1 MTNYKI
7 TGKQMTSLFSLFW
20 FGTLVLFGADK
31 DVKQDFWV
39 SILLAAV
46 FMIPMAALYIRLT
59 RLYPEKDLYEM
70 LFSIFGRFFGTVM
83 SLISV
88 FFSLFIGYRVLGSF
102 SLYIKTTA
110 LDSTPRNVTSI
121 FFIIMTIAAVTC
133 GAETIARTSNF
144 LIKFVIG
151 FVCVSTLICLGNMN
165 LENLKPVMNSDLKVI
180 LNSSYKIF
188 IIPWSEAFICLSFFS
203 KIDRKE
209 STKKILVNSMLL
221 IILTHLVIGLRN
233 VLVLGPSASIYYFSS
248 DMAISTASLGD
259 FFERF
264 EILVGVNLVLAGTIK
279 LCVCI
284 YSASLGLYHILGN
297 TERKFL
303 VVPCTLIILTT
314 SLSDLQKLS
323 DVFDRIPSL
332 VISMTPFEVI
342 FPVIIWISAEIRN
355 RKKTKPAADLPGD
368 LPGIVQ

>member
-1 MTNYKI
+1 
-7 TGKQMTSLFSLFW
+7 MTSLFYLYW
-20 FGTLVLFGADK
+20 FGTLVLLGADK

-46 FMIPMAALYIRLT
+46 FMIPMAAVYIRLIK
-59 RLYPEKDLYEM
+59 LYPEKNLYEM
-70 LFSIFGRFFGTVM
+70 LFAIFGRFFGTVM

-88 FFSLFIGYRVLGSF
+88 FFCLFIGYRVLGSF

-121 FFIIMTIAAVTC
+121 FFILVTIAAVTC

-144 LIKFVIG
+144 LMKFVIG
-151 FVCVSTLICLGNMN
+151 FVLIATLICFGNME
-165 LENLKPVMNSDLKVI
+165 LGNLKPVMYSDLKTI

-203 KIDRKE
+203 NIAPKE
-209 STKKILVNSMLL
+209 NVKKILVNSILL
-221 IILTHLVIGLRN
+221 VTLTHLVISLRN

-248 DMAISTASLGD
+248 DAAISTASLGD

-284 YSASLGLYHILGN
+284 YAASLGLYYILRN
-297 TERKFL
+297 TEQKFL

-314 SLSDLQKLS
+314 SLLDLQKLS
-323 DVFDRIPSL
+323 DVFDRISSL
-332 VISMTPFEVI
+332 VISMTPFEVV
-342 FPVIIWISAEIRN
+342 FPVIIWIFAEIRN
-355 RKKTKPAADLPGD
+355 RQKAKPAADLPDDLPGD
-368 LPGIVQ
+368 LPDIVP

>member
-7 TGKQMTSLFSLFW
+7 TGKQMTSLFYMFW
-20 FGTLVLFGADK
+20 FGTLVLFGSDK

-39 SILLAAV
+39 SILLAAI
-46 FMIPMAALYIRLT
+46 FMIPMAALYIRLAK
-59 RLYPEKDLYEM
+59 LYPEKDLYEM
-70 LFSIFGRFFGTVM
+70 LFAIFGRFFGTVM

-110 LDSTPRNVTSI
+110 LDTTPRNVTSI
-121 FFIIMTIAAVTC
+121 FFIMIAIAAVTC
-133 GAETIARTSNF
+133 GAETIARTSNL

-151 FVCVSTLICLGNMN
+151 FVVIATLICLGSME
-165 LENLKPVMNSDLKVI
+165 LGNLKPMMDSDLKMI

-188 IIPWSEAFICLSFFS
+188 IIPWSEAFVCLSFFS
-203 KIDRKE
+203 KMEQKANI
-209 STKKILVNSMLL
+209 KKILVNAMLL
-221 IILTHLVIGLRN
+221 ITLTHLVIGLRN
-233 VLVLGPSASIYYFSS
+233 VLVLGPSASVYYFSS
-248 DMAISTASLGD
+248 DAAISTASLGD

-264 EILVGVNLVLAGTIK
+264 EILVGINLVLAGTIK
-279 LCVCI
+279 LCVLI
-284 YSASLGLYHILGN
+284 YSASLGLSHILRN
-297 TERKFL
+297 TEQKFL

-314 SLSDLQKLS
+314 SLLDLQKLS

-342 FPVIIWISAEIRN
+342 FPIIILISAEIRN
-355 RKKTKPAADLPGD
+355 RKKTKPTADLPGD